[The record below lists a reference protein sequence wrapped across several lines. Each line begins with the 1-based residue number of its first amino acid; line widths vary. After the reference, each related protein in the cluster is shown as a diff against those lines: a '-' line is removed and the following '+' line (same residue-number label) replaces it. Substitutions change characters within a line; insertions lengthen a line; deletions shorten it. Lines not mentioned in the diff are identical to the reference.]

1 MPAYREEDMKKIINF
16 FKRIFSN
23 RKRLAIFV
31 VPLVIAGLIGLRLLG
46 SRTQQPQYQTEKVE
60 RGTIVA
66 TVTASGQ
73 ILTSNL
79 IEVKTQAS
87 GQVSKVYVGDGD
99 SVSNNQKIVEITLD
113 RQAQQK
119 NASAWSS
126 YLSAKNSVDLAN
138 ATAYSLRSTKD
149 TTWKKFYDLA
159 VGSAYQNSDGIP
171 RDDQRNSSS
180 EFQSLQA
187 DWLAAEAKYKNQQA
201 VIEQSQAALN
211 SAWLSYQ
218 LSSAVITAP
227 IAGTVGDLTISPGM
241 VIAGTASDTGTTSQ
255 KIAVIRSEGAPVASF
270 NISEVDV
277 SKVKKGQVATI
288 TLDSFPGKTFTGKV
302 IGVDRTGV
310 VSQGVTNYPAIIQF
324 DTDVLEI
331 LPNMAASVSIITDS
345 KTSALIIPSSALQ
358 TQDGQS
364 FVRTLSNG
372 QPQQVFVETGLTSD
386 NQVEVTSGLSEGDEV
401 ITGTVIRQGAG
412 QQGISPF
419 GVSPFG
425 GGALRPG
432 GFGGGSRGAGMQR

>member
-1 MPAYREEDMKKIINF
+1 MSKIVQF
-16 FKRIFSN
+16 LKRIFSN
-23 RKRLAIFV
+23 RKRLAIFI
-31 VPLVIAGLIGLRLLG
+31 VPLVIAGFIGLRLLG
-46 SRTQQPQYQTEKVE
+46 GRTQQPQYQTARVE

-66 TVTASGQ
+66 AVTASGQ

-87 GQVSKVYVGDGD
+87 GKVSKVYVGDGD
-99 SVSNNQKIVEITLD
+99 SVSNNQKIAEITLD
-113 RQAQQK
+113 KQAQQK
-119 NASAWSS
+119 NAVAWSS
-126 YLSAKNSVDLAN
+126 YLSAKNSVDSAN

-159 VGSAYQNSDGIP
+159 TSSTYQESDGTP
-171 RDDQRNSSS
+171 REDKRSSS
-180 EFQSLQA
+180 AEFQSLQA

-227 IAGTVGDLTISPGM
+227 IAGTVGDLTITPGM

-255 KIAVIRSEGAPVASF
+255 KIAVIRSEGAPIASF

-288 TLDSFPGKTFTGKV
+288 TLNSLSGKTFTGKV

-364 FVRTLSNG
+364 FAQTLSNG
-372 QPQQVFVETGLTSD
+372 QPKQVFIETGLTSD

-401 ITGTVIRQGAG
+401 VTGTVIRQGAG

-432 GFGGGSRGAGMQR
+432 GFGGGSRGAGTQR